1 MEVRIAEY
9 WSAIINK
16 GSIAVHKPGHIC
28 AATFLIQQNQNK
40 LSMCTSDLVIYIFAT
55 SVETETEVALLQPS
69 LDHLAGTG
77 WSFDLEDCDRVLR
90 VDCPPDI
97 PEIEIAELLRSNG
110 FRCEPL
116 V

>member
-1 MEVRIAEY
+1 
-9 WSAIINK
+9 
-16 GSIAVHKPGHIC
+16 
-28 AATFLIQQNQNK
+28 
-40 LSMCTSDLVIYIFAT
+40 MCTSDLVIYIFAT

-69 LDHLAGTG
+69 LHHLAGTG